1 MGDRREYNL
10 ARGRRPIQRSCIG
23 CGETITTCI
32 NGPQCCDKC
41 RHKKRHHVGQKP
53 EYVMTAAEADAYL
66 AACVE
71 LESIPDALHRG
82 RHYFPNVERC
92 RCVKCGCT
100 RAAAENTVCA
110 ERR

>member
-1 MGDRREYNL
+1 MNFDRVEIHAILDTILDEIVRAKPDL
-10 ARGRRPIQRSCIG
+10 VIQ
-23 CGETITTCI
+23 
-32 NGPQCCDKC
+32 
-41 RHKKRHHVGQKP
+41 RHHVGQKP
-53 EYVMTAAEADAYL
+53 EYVMTAAEAEAYL

-71 LESIPDALHRG
+71 LESIPGALHRG
-82 RHYFPNVERC
+82 RHYFPGNERC